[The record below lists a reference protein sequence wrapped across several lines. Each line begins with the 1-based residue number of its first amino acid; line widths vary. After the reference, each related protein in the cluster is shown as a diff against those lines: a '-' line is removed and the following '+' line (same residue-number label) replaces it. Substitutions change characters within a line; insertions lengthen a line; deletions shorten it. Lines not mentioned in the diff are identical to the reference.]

1 MNKKTLQL
9 IVIMVILALVVTYSI
24 TFIFISAY

>member
-1 MNKKTLQL
+1 MNKKTLQR

-24 TFIFISAY
+24 TFIGSLF